1 MLHISNLH
9 KAFGDRILFDRV
21 SWQLQPGQRV
31 GLCGPNGAGKTTLL
45 KMLSGDVEPDEGE
58 IAGPNDL
65 TVGYLPQD
73 GLTHTGRTLY
83 EEASLAFEPLLALQA
98 ELRELEAR
106 LGDASLPAG
115 EHDAALARYS
125 EAQNTFQDQD
135 GYGMEAKV
143 DAVLRGLGFAAADFD
158 KPTETFSGGW
168 QMRIALAKLLLRRPR
183 LLLLDEP
190 TNHLDLEARNW
201 LEEFLVDYPHAVVL
215 VSHDRY
221 FLDRV
226 VTEIAEVGLRTL
238 TVYRGVYSAY
248 LKEREARIARLREAK
263 RQQDEE
269 VARMRMFIDRFRYKA
284 TKAKQVQSRI
294 KMLDKITP
302 IEVPPARK
310 RVHFTFPASAKSGR
324 TVIELRDVGKAYG
337 DVRVFDRANI
347 HIERGDRVA
356 LVGPNGAGKST
367 LMRMLSG
374 VEAPD
379 RGERVEGYRV
389 ITQYFAQDEAVRLD
403 GSLTVHETLA
413 SDSPVDMVPAIRN
426 ILGGFLFTEDDVHK
440 RVKVLSGGERTR
452 LAVARMLL
460 RPSNTLILDEPTN
473 HLDID
478 STDVLLDALIDY
490 GGTLIFVS
498 HDRYFVDRLAT
509 KIIDVGHGEAVLYP
523 GAYEDF
529 RWSRAQAATGGA
541 SPAAAGRNAG
551 GTRATTVTS
560 TATATAAGEGRP
572 SRAGRPDQRSRTGE
586 TATAARTGRKQAR
599 GPTGAAHRVEAAEPH
614 RASTGRSAAEHKRL
628 QVEARR
634 QQRKLDGL
642 RRRIAELERRIA
654 EREEAIRKLEADM
667 AAPGF
672 FTDQPS
678 ADEAVKRHQALMWE
692 VGDLMNQWEALE
704 QEAAER
710 TLPS

>member
-1 MLHISNLH
+1 MLQISNLH
-9 KAFGDRILFDRV
+9 KAFGDRVLFDRV

-45 KMLSGDVEPDEGE
+45 KMLSGEVEADAGE
-58 IAGPNDL
+58 IARPNGL
-65 TVGYLPQD
+65 TIGYLPQD
-73 GLTHTGRTLY
+73 GLTHAGRTLH
-83 EEASLAFEPLLALQA
+83 EEASRAFESLIALRE
-98 ELRELEAR
+98 ELRELEGR
-106 LGDASLPAG
+106 LADASLPPAT
-115 EHDAALARYS
+115 HDAALTRYA
-125 EAQNTFQDQD
+125 EVQVAFQDGD
-135 GYGMEAKV
+135 GYGIEGRV
-143 DAVLRGLGFAAADFD
+143 DAVLRGLGFSADDFG

-168 QMRIALAKLLLRRPR
+168 QMRIALARLLLRRPG

-238 TVYRGVYSAY
+238 TVYKGAYSAY
-248 LKEREARIARLREAK
+248 LKEREARIERLREAK
-263 RQQDEE
+263 KRQDEE
-269 VARMRMFIDRFRYKA
+269 VARMRLFIDRFRYKA

-294 KMLDKITP
+294 KMLEKITP
-302 IEVPPARK
+302 IEAPPARQ
-310 RVHFTFPASAKSGR
+310 RVRFKFPAAARSGR
-324 TVIELRDVGKAYG
+324 TVIELHDIAKAYG
-337 DVRVFDRANI
+337 DVRVFERANA

-379 RGERVEGYRV
+379 RGERREGHRL
-389 ITQYFAQDEAVRLD
+389 ILQYFAQDEAVRLD
-403 GSLTVHETLA
+403 GARTVYETLA
-413 SDSPVDMVPAIRN
+413 DGSPVDMVPAIRN

-440 RVKVLSGGERTR
+440 RVRVLSGGERTR

-478 STDVLLDALIDY
+478 STDVLLDALTDY

-509 KIIDVGHGEAVLYP
+509 KVIDVGGGEAVLYP
-523 GAYEDF
+523 GGYEEF
-529 RWSRAQAATGGA
+529 RLSRAEAAAPGPA
-541 SPAAAGRNAG
+541 RPPAAAAKPK
-551 GTRATTVTS
+551 AE
-560 TATATAAGEGRP
+560 AAGARRPAAPGGR
-572 SRAGRPDQRSRTGE
+572 RPT
-586 TATAARTGRKQAR
+586 TAARDPQPDRAAR
-599 GPTGAAHRVEAAEPH
+599 RGSGSGGQDAAA
-614 RASTGRSAAEHKRL
+614 HKRL

-634 QQRKLDGL
+634 RKRRLDEL
-642 RRRIAELERRIA
+642 RRRIGDLERRIA
-654 EREEAIRKLEADM
+654 EREEEVRKLEADM
-667 AAPGF
+667 AAPGV
-672 FTDQPS
+672 FTDAAT
-678 ADEAVKRHQALMWE
+678 ADAAVRRHQALMWE

-710 TLPS
+710 TAAS